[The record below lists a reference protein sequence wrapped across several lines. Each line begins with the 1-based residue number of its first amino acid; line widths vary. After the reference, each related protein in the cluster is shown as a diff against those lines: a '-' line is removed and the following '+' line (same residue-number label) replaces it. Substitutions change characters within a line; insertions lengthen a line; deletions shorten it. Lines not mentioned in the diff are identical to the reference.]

1 MYIVVSCVSQKL
13 MLQSNVIFMYMLII
27 MLQKLMESAGHNVLI
42 PFQHVISNAYNAYAS
57 GHFI

>member
-1 MYIVVSCVSQKL
+1 
-13 MLQSNVIFMYMLII
+13 

-42 PFQHVISNAYNAYAS
+42 PIQHVISNAYNAYAS